1 MVILRALFC
10 LTLFVA
16 PMLLWVRAQRNRD
29 SALILILPLFGAVP
43 AVLGAWFVFAPIEH
57 GLDASGHPGWKDLA
71 VPAAGS
77 GLIVLFAVLASLT
90 SAHPIAMLRRLFT
103 RQALAAMSLWMVA
116 GAIWGGLWRLSAW
129 AFAAIGLA

>member
-16 PMLLWVRAQRNRD
+16 PMVLWVRAQCNRD
-29 SALILILPLFGAVP
+29 SALVLILPLFGAVP

-57 GLDASGHPGWKDLA
+57 GLDASGHPGWKDVV

-90 SAHPIAMLRRLFT
+90 NAQPVATLRHLFT
-103 RQALAAMSLWMVA
+103 LQAFAAMSLWMVA
-116 GAIWGGLWRLSAW
+116 GAIWGGLWRLSARVL
-129 AFAAIGLA
+129 AAIGFA